1 MWGADLDKWAKLS
14 PRKRW
19 ADIDLKWLGRYG
31 PNIFFLLFL
40 VGPNQV
46 RPTSKVNYFAETWTV
61 TVHVLHATKWLQTGG
76 GEDYQGQWSRPWSR
90 GWVDNSGGVA
100 ARNGGGS
107 WRSVVAEGREKE
119 NLQRRE
125 RERASVA
132 PGGRKVVVLA
142 SCGGVGGWKSD
153 GDDSGGWDGG
163 EKRES
168 EDRRQKRKNSREE
181 GWFSADFGHFP
192 SFRSWNAPLFIGG
205 GRETFC
211 L

>member
-46 RPTSKVNYFAETWTV
+46 RPTSKVNYFVETWTV

-100 ARNGGGS
+100 ARNGGGELAVGGS
-107 WRSVVAEGREKE
+107 GRKRKRKSAE
-119 NLQRRE
+119 E
-125 RERASVA
+125 RERASI
-132 PGGRKVVVLA
+132 GG
-142 SCGGVGGWKSD
+142 SWWPEGGCVGFLWWSWWLKIWWWWQWWLGW
-153 GDDSGGWDGG
+153 W
-163 EKRES
+163 
-168 EDRRQKRKNSREE
+168 REE
-181 GWFSADFGHFP
+181 
-192 SFRSWNAPLFIGG
+192 
-205 GRETFC
+205 REWR
-211 L
+211 